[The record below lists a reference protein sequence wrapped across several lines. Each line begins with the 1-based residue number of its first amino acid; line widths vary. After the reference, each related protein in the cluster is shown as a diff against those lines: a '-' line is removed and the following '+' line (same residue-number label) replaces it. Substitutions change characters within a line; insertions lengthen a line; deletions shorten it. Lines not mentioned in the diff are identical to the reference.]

1 MFNFESYKENDKERL
16 SYTSSDTPR
25 TFIRALE
32 DIIKLSE
39 YGQNLEIENRI
50 LREDINCLKQSLEWK
65 DGIITDIHNK
75 LEQAIKETGNENVH

>member
-1 MFNFESYKENDKERL
+1 MFNFESYKENAKERL